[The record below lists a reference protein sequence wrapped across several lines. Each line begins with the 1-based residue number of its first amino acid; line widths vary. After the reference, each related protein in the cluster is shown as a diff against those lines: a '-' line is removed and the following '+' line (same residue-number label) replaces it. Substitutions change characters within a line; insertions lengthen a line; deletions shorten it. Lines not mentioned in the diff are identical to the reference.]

1 MLNQREKLN
10 QLKRNFESYSYY
22 YFSIKEVESKIVE
35 IETRLEGLSSPRMQA
50 VFIENKSYKNN
61 IIELSE
67 RKERLEKQKNK
78 YLNKIHA
85 LKCLVELIPD
95 GRDRAFVEDYY
106 FNGVPKK
113 EIAEKYVYHIAGISR
128 KLNIILLEIIKN
140 HLYRDYDV

>member
-22 YFSIKEVESKIVE
+22 FYSIQEVESKIIE

-67 RKERLEKQKNK
+67 RKERLEKQIKK
-78 YLNKIHA
+78 YYNKINA
-85 LKCLVELIPD
+85 LKSLVKLIPD
-95 GRDRAFVEDYY
+95 RADQMFVEDYY
-106 FNGVPKK
+106 FNNLPKK
-113 EIAEKYVYHIAGISR
+113 EIAEKYNYHIAGISR

-140 HLYRDYDV
+140 HLYRDYEV